1 MMSSSKTH
9 TFSHASCSSTSRSPL
24 HCNPLCL
31 VLSTIARAI
40 GQGVGVLLAP
50 LTGKIPSFLVASAIS
65 IGIGVLLAPL
75 TGGIPL
81 ISVASAVALLGMVR
95 FSLVR
100 LFKGFLRT
108 QNQTIGLVHRL

>member
-1 MMSSSKTH
+1 MPNFNISRGH
-9 TFSHASCSSTSRSPL
+9 PRSPKESSMIPDS
-24 HCNPLCL
+24 NRD
-31 VLSTIARAI
+31 RAI